1 MATGMCCPGY
11 FIERNRSS
19 SLGREFLETSKQ
31 VDVLLAFMPF
41 GAAAIPSLGLSL
53 LKAGLQNHG
62 ISSLVAYYNLV
73 FAGRIGIEFYVR
85 LFSVDGPSLQLG
97 EWVFS
102 QLAFAHGNSD
112 NREVHN
118 EGLLKLLAAIGI
130 QATDHSTLEIPR
142 LSAPQQTI
150 KDLARHG
157 LTPQDLSGKLIQ
169 LRQEAGPFID
179 SCVDHI
185 VSVSPKILGFSTG
198 FCQVCSSIAV
208 ARRVKERLGAK
219 APVVIFGGSN
229 CEGIMGYTMLKAFP
243 WIDYVCTGEGDR
255 AFIEFA
261 GRFLNGTRH
270 PHVQGIVG
278 RNGNVLDNLSTPQP
292 IRNMDELPFPD
303 FRDYFVTYYAFG
315 MDAIILPS
323 LPIETSRGC
332 WWGEKSHCIFCGLN
346 GLTMKY
352 RSKTPGRILR
362 EFDYLAEKNGSHS
375 FQVADNILNPNL
387 FQSVF
392 PEFTRKGLKLNIF
405 FETRSS
411 LKREQIRLMIEVGV
425 REIQPG
431 IESLSDETLRLMR
444 KGVTGLQNV
453 QLLEWCREMGM
464 RAAWNWLGGIPNEKP
479 GEYERMRQWIPLL
492 HHLQPPAGFGR
503 IRLDRFSPFFD
514 FQKMFSICNVRAGL
528 PYRLIFPLDE
538 RILNDLAHHFDYD
551 YEDGRD
557 PDEYAGGLAYEILR
571 WGDLWCAPRRPPIL
585 AMLDM
590 CLCVVIYDT
599 RPCATKNMIML
610 KGIEAD
616 IYRYLM
622 DIRTHDQLIQHFASL
637 GFQTTDIEKAI
648 SSLVE
653 KKLVLVDSDRFLA
666 LACDAAA
673 ALRRRLPL
681 IVRAQNFLS
690 RKKEPRVA

>member
-1 MATGMCCPGY
+1 MCCPGY

-130 QATDHSTLEIPR
+130 QATDHSTLEISR
-142 LSAPQQTI
+142 LPAPPQTI
-150 KDLARHG
+150 KELARYG

-169 LRQEAGPFID
+169 LRQEAEPFID

-185 VSVSPKILGFSTG
+185 VSISPKILGFSTG
-198 FCQVCSSIAV
+198 FCQVCSSLAV

-261 GRFLNGTRH
+261 GRFLDGTGH

-278 RNGNVLDNLSTPQP
+278 RNGNVLDKFSTPQP

-352 RSKTPGRILR
+352 RTKTPGRILR

-375 FQVADNILNPNL
+375 FQVADNILNPNF
-387 FQSVF
+387 FQSIF
-392 PEFTRKGLKLNIF
+392 PEFTGKGLKLNIF
-405 FETRSS
+405 FETRSN
-411 LKREQIRLMIEVGV
+411 LKQEQIRLMREVGV

-431 IESLSDETLRLMR
+431 IESLSDVTLRLMR
-444 KGVTGLQNV
+444 KGVTGLQNA
-453 QLLEWCREMGM
+453 QLLRWCREMDM
-464 RAAWNWLGGIPNEKP
+464 HATWNWLYGLPDEKP
-479 GEYERMRQWIPLL
+479 LEYERMRQWIPFL
-492 HHLQPPAGFGR
+492 HHLQPPIAFGR
-503 IRLDRFSPFFD
+503 IRLDRFSPLFD
-514 FQKMFSICNVRAGL
+514 FQKMFGICNVRASL
-528 PYRLIFPLDE
+528 PYRLIYPLDE
-538 RILNDLAHHFDYD
+538 SILNDLAYHFDYE

-557 PDEYAGGLAYEILR
+557 PDEYAAGLAHEILR

-590 CLCVVIYDT
+590 RFCVAIYDT
-599 RPCATKNMIML
+599 RPCATRNVIVL
-610 KGIEAD
+610 RGIKAD
-616 IYRYLM
+616 IYRYLTV
-622 DIRTHDQLIQHFASL
+622 IRTYDQVIQHFTSL
-637 GFQTTDIEKAI
+637 GFQTANIQKAI

-653 KKLVLVDSDRFLA
+653 KKLVLMDSDRYLA
-666 LACDAAA
+666 LACDAST
-673 ALRRRLPL
+673 ALRQKLFPL
-681 IVRAQNFLS
+681 TVRAQNFLR
-690 RKKEPRVA
+690 RKKDARVA